1 MKSDNISFIKVGE
14 EDTVLINLTNLIYLC
29 HGQLLHLCKEF
40 LLYFLHNKSSQISY
54 YFYYCIFM
62 STWINFLKFFY
73 KFIMG
78 TIFNYLL

>member
-1 MKSDNISFIKVGE
+1 MKSDNILFIKLGE
-14 EDTVLINLTNLIYLC
+14 EDAVLINLTNLIYIC
-29 HGQLLHLCKEF
+29 HVQLLHLYEEF
-40 LLYFLHNKSSQISY
+40 LLYFLHTKSSQILY

-62 STWINFLKFFY
+62 ITWINFLKFFY